1 MKKKKSPMQLSLQL
15 LRDEG
20 CRVGIVERR
29 LPIPGKFVTV
39 DLWGFADI
47 IFVNPVRKIAGLVQT
62 TTASN
67 LAARVQTGRR
77 EMNAADRGD
86 RVVDEHHAAVRDEAA
101 HRSAAKHLYGDAV
114 ALFLAQ

>member
-47 IFVNPVRKIAGLVQT
+47 IFVSPARKITGLVQT

-67 LAARVQTGRR
+67 LAARVHKIKG
-77 EMNAADRGD
+77 
-86 RVVDEHHAAVRDEAA
+86 
-101 HRSAAKHLYGDAV
+101 GDAWLDWLAV
-114 ALFLAQ
+114 PSNRIEVHAWALRKERGAKRLHYEVKRVEIAAP